1 MKIEFLGHGILE
13 EQDNTVGNYLHKSF
27 KDKNF
32 DTFKCFV
39 AYTTL
44 SGLSIFIDELEK
56 VKLNYKKIELYLGV
70 DDKGTSRE
78 ALLELLERE
87 IDTYIYY
94 NPTKRTRAIYHP
106 KLYIFNGEKANRILI
121 GSSNLTR
128 PGLFNNVETSLA
140 IDFVSGN
147 FQGEK
152 LKRQIE
158 EYFFNF
164 LDKSNQNIKKLD
176 SNLIKYLTVNGL
188 ILDEKR
194 IYENEE
200 DIEKNNIKDDEG
212 NDLFTAVEAS
222 YVDLEDLENIGSQ
235 TEIKNYQ
242 SKIILND
249 YYFSMWKINF
259 ERFKIFRE
267 KYISVIIPKDYV
279 NRSLYTWCLNQKA
292 LYREERIPE
301 EHLEKLV
308 KNGFNFASGHDIR
321 FDKIWEES
329 YLELKEYF
337 VKFKNSDVPRKK
349 DSKDPLYK
357 LSNFVAM
364 QRHYKKYDDNRMREY
379 KIKKLEE
386 IDFSWELGYKRNSQ
400 ISKDDDQWFKNLT
413 IYSEFKK
420 KYNREPKQK
429 RNSTEYKIARWRN
442 DQTVN
447 RKRGLLSQDR
457 IELLESENI
466 IWDLEEHEFKIKL
479 NKLIDYKKEFGNFNV
494 PLSYKTDGI
503 ALGNFIYSLKNRGT
517 RKEYKEILE
526 EIGVD
531 GIILRSEVDRK
542 DKKYRKLT
550 LVWKNNFEKLK
561 ALKEKGE
568 NINQINQDYQE
579 DKKFGT
585 WVSSQKRR
593 YTFDNLN
600 DEQIKLL
607 ENLGLKLSKE
617 NSTDEKWNLFY
628 DLLCE
633 YKISN
638 GNCRVTKSFDKE
650 LYTWSA
656 SQRRAKRIKTL
667 TPEKTAKLEEIEFE
681 WELTLAPNKKNVL
694 KQPF

>member
-1 MKIEFLGHGILE
+1 MKIEFLGHGIFE

-56 VKLNYKKIELYLGV
+56 VILNYKKIEFYLGV
-70 DDKGTSRE
+70 DDNGTSRE
-78 ALLELLERE
+78 ALLELLEKE

-176 SNLIKYLTVNGL
+176 LNLIKYLTVNGL

-194 IYENEE
+194 IYESEE

-222 YVDLEDLENIGSQ
+222 YLDLEDLENIASQ

-249 YYFSMWKINF
+249 YYFSTWKINF
-259 ERFKIFRE
+259 DRFKIFKE
-267 KYISVIIPKDYV
+267 KYKSVIIPKDYV
-279 NRSLYTWCLNQKA
+279 NRGLYTWYLNQKA

-301 EHLEKLV
+301 EHLEKLL

-337 VKFKNSDVPRKK
+337 LKFKNSDVPRKK

-364 QRHYKKYDDNRMREY
+364 QRHYKKYDDNRMSEY

-386 IDFSWELGYKRNSQ
+386 IDFSWELGYKRNGQ
-400 ISKDDDQWFKNLT
+400 ISKDDDQWFINLT

-429 RNSTEYKIARWRN
+429 RNTDEYKIARWRN

-479 NKLIDYKKEFGNFNV
+479 NKLLDYKKEFGNFNV

-531 GIILRSEVDRK
+531 GIILRSEVDRT

-593 YTFDNLN
+593 YTFENLN
-600 DEQIKLL
+600 DEQIQLL

-667 TPEKTAKLEEIEFE
+667 TPEKIAKLEEIEFE

-694 KQPF
+694 

>member
-1 MKIEFLGHGILE
+1 MKIEFLGHGIFE

-56 VKLNYKKIELYLGV
+56 VKLNYKKIEFYLGV
-70 DDKGTSRE
+70 DDNGTSRE
-78 ALLELLERE
+78 ALLELLEKE

-194 IYENEE
+194 IYESEE

-222 YVDLEDLENIGSQ
+222 YVDLEDLENIASQ

-249 YYFSMWKINF
+249 YYFLNWKINF
-259 ERFKIFRE
+259 ERFKIFKE
-267 KYISVIIPKDYV
+267 KYKSVIIPKDYV
-279 NRSLYTWCLNQKA
+279 NRGLYTWYLNQKA

-308 KNGFNFASGHDIR
+308 KNGFNFASGHDIK

-364 QRHYKKYDDNRMREY
+364 QRHYKKYDDNRMSEY
-379 KIKKLEE
+379 KIKKLKE

-400 ISKDDDQWFKNLT
+400 ISKDDDQWFINLT

-429 RNSTEYKIARWRN
+429 RNTDEYKIARWRN

-479 NKLIDYKKEFGNFNV
+479 NKLLDYKNEFGNFNV
-494 PLSYKTDGI
+494 PLSYKIDGI

-526 EIGVD
+526 GIGVD
-531 GIILRSEVDRK
+531 GIILRSEVDRT

-561 ALKEKGE
+561 VLKEKGE

-600 DEQIKLL
+600 DEQIQLL

-694 KQPF
+694 

>member
-1 MKIEFLGHGILE
+1 MKIEFLGHGIFE

-27 KDKNF
+27 KDKNY

-56 VKLNYKKIELYLGV
+56 VKLNYKKIEFYLGV
-70 DDKGTSRE
+70 DDNGTSRE
-78 ALLELLERE
+78 ALLELLEKE

-140 IDFVSGN
+140 IDFVSGD

-194 IYENEE
+194 IYESEE

-222 YVDLEDLENIGSQ
+222 YVDLEDLENIASQ

-249 YYFSMWKINF
+249 YYFSNWKINF
-259 ERFKIFRE
+259 ERFKIFKE
-267 KYISVIIPKDYV
+267 KYKSVIIPKDYV
-279 NRSLYTWCLNQKA
+279 NRGSYTWYLNQKA

-301 EHLEKLV
+301 EHLEKLL

-364 QRHYKKYDDNRMREY
+364 QRHYKKYDDNRMSEY

-400 ISKDDDQWFKNLT
+400 ISKDDDQWFINLT

-429 RNSTEYKIARWRN
+429 RNTDEYKIARWRN

-479 NKLIDYKKEFGNFNV
+479 NKLLDYKNEFGNFNV

-526 EIGVD
+526 GIGVD
-531 GIILRSEVDRK
+531 GIILRSEVDRT

-600 DEQIKLL
+600 DEQIQLL
-607 ENLGLKLSKE
+607 ENLGLKFSKE

-667 TPEKTAKLEEIEFE
+667 TPEKIAKLEEIEFE

-694 KQPF
+694 

>member
-1 MKIEFLGHGILE
+1 MKIEFLGHGIFE
-13 EQDNTVGNYLHKSF
+13 EQDSTVGNYLHKSF

-32 DTFKCFV
+32 HTFKCFV

-56 VKLNYKKIELYLGV
+56 VKLNYKKIEFYLGV
-70 DDKGTSRE
+70 DDNGTSRE
-78 ALLELLERE
+78 ALLELLEKE

-194 IYENEE
+194 IYESEE

-212 NDLFTAVEAS
+212 NDLFTSVEAS
-222 YVDLEDLENIGSQ
+222 YIDLEDLENIASQ

-249 YYFSMWKINF
+249 YYFSNWKINF
-259 ERFKIFRE
+259 DRFKVFKE
-267 KYISVIIPKDYV
+267 KFKSVLIPKDYV
-279 NRSLYTWCLNQKA
+279 NRGLYTWYLNQKA

-301 EHLEKLV
+301 EHLEKLL

-329 YLELKEYF
+329 YLELKKYF
-337 VKFKNSDVPRKK
+337 LKFKNSDVPRKK

-364 QRHYKKYDDNRMREY
+364 QRHYKKYDDNRMSEY

-400 ISKDDDQWFKNLT
+400 ISKDDDQWFINLT

-429 RNSTEYKIARWRN
+429 RNTDEYKIARWRN

-479 NKLIDYKKEFGNFNV
+479 NKLLDYKKEFGNFNV

-531 GIILRSEVDRK
+531 GIILRSEVDRT

-568 NINQINQDYQE
+568 NINQINQDYQK

-600 DEQIKLL
+600 DEQIQLL

-633 YKISN
+633 YKISY

-667 TPEKTAKLEEIEFE
+667 TPEKIAKLEEIEFE

-694 KQPF
+694 

>member
-1 MKIEFLGHGILE
+1 MKIEFLGHGIFE

-44 SGLSIFIDELEK
+44 SVLSIFIDELEK
-56 VKLNYKKIELYLGV
+56 VKLNYKKIEFYLGV
-70 DDKGTSRE
+70 DDNGTSRE
-78 ALLELLERE
+78 ALLELLEKE

-140 IDFVSGN
+140 IDFISGN

-164 LDKSNQNIKKLD
+164 LDKSNQNLKKLD
-176 SNLIKYLTVNGL
+176 SNLIKYLTANGL

-194 IYENEE
+194 IYESEE

-222 YVDLEDLENIGSQ
+222 YVDLEDLENIASQ

-249 YYFSMWKINF
+249 YYFSNWKINF
-259 ERFKIFRE
+259 ERFKIFKE
-267 KYISVIIPKDYV
+267 KYKSVIIPKDYV
-279 NRSLYTWCLNQKA
+279 NRSLYTWYLNQKA
-292 LYREERIPE
+292 LYREERIPD
-301 EHLEKLV
+301 EHLEKLL

-337 VKFKNSDVPRKK
+337 EKFKNSDVPRKK
-349 DSKDPLYK
+349 DSKDPFYK

-364 QRHYKKYDDNRMREY
+364 QRHYKKYDVNRMSEY

-400 ISKDDDQWFKNLT
+400 ILKDDDQWFMNLT

-420 KYNREPKQK
+420 KNNREPKQK
-429 RNSTEYKIARWRN
+429 RNTDEYKIARWRN

-479 NKLIDYKKEFGNFNV
+479 NKLLDYKKEFGNFNV

-526 EIGVD
+526 DIGVD
-531 GIILRSEVDRK
+531 GIILRSEVDRT
-542 DKKYRKLT
+542 DIKYRKLT

-561 ALKEKGE
+561 ALKEKDE
-568 NINQINQDYQE
+568 NINQINQDYEE

-600 DEQIKLL
+600 DEQIQLL

-667 TPEKTAKLEEIEFE
+667 TTEKIAKLEEIDFE
-681 WELTLAPNKKNVL
+681 WELTLTPKKKNVL
-694 KQPF
+694 

>member
-1 MKIEFLGHGILE
+1 MKIEFLGHGIFE

-56 VKLNYKKIELYLGV
+56 VKLNYKKIEFYLGV
-70 DDKGTSRE
+70 DDNGTSRE
-78 ALLELLERE
+78 ALLELLEKE

-194 IYENEE
+194 IYESEE

-222 YVDLEDLENIGSQ
+222 YVDLEDLENIASQ

-249 YYFSMWKINF
+249 YYFSNWKINF
-259 ERFKIFRE
+259 ERFKIFKE
-267 KYISVIIPKDYV
+267 KYKSVIIPKDYV
-279 NRSLYTWCLNQKA
+279 NRGLYTWYLNQKA

-329 YLELKEYF
+329 YFELKEYF

-364 QRHYKKYDDNRMREY
+364 QRHYKKYDDNRMSEY

-429 RNSTEYKIARWRN
+429 RNTDEYKIARWRN

-479 NKLIDYKKEFGNFNV
+479 NKLLDYKNEFGNFNV
-494 PLSYKTDGI
+494 PLSYKIDGI

-526 EIGVD
+526 GIGVD
-531 GIILRSEVDRK
+531 GIILRSEVDRT

-600 DEQIKLL
+600 DEQIQLL

-694 KQPF
+694 

>member
-1 MKIEFLGHGILE
+1 M
-13 EQDNTVGNYLHKSF
+13 
-27 KDKNF
+27 
-32 DTFKCFV
+32 
-39 AYTTL
+39 
-44 SGLSIFIDELEK
+44 
-56 VKLNYKKIELYLGV
+56 
-70 DDKGTSRE
+70 
-78 ALLELLERE
+78 
-87 IDTYIYY
+87 
-94 NPTKRTRAIYHP
+94 
-106 KLYIFNGEKANRILI
+106 
-121 GSSNLTR
+121 
-128 PGLFNNVETSLA
+128 
-140 IDFVSGN
+140 
-147 FQGEK
+147 
-152 LKRQIE
+152 
-158 EYFFNF
+158 
-164 LDKSNQNIKKLD
+164 
-176 SNLIKYLTVNGL
+176 
-188 ILDEKR
+188 
-194 IYENEE
+194 
-200 DIEKNNIKDDEG
+200 
-212 NDLFTAVEAS
+212 FTAVEAS
-222 YVDLEDLENIGSQ
+222 YVDLEDLENIASQ

-249 YYFSMWKINF
+249 YYFSNWKINF
-259 ERFKIFRE
+259 ERFKIFKE
-267 KYISVIIPKDYV
+267 KYKSVIIPKDYV
-279 NRSLYTWCLNQKA
+279 NRGLYTWYLNQKA

-364 QRHYKKYDDNRMREY
+364 QRHYKKYDDNRMSEY

-400 ISKDDDQWFKNLT
+400 ISKDDDQWFINLT

-420 KYNREPKQK
+420 IYNREPKQK
-429 RNSTEYKIARWRN
+429 RNTDEYKIARWRN

-479 NKLIDYKKEFGNFNV
+479 NKLLDYKNEFGNFNV
-494 PLSYKTDGI
+494 PLSYKIDGI

-526 EIGVD
+526 GIGVD
-531 GIILRSEVDRK
+531 GIILRSEVDRT

-568 NINQINQDYQE
+568 NINKINQDYQE

-600 DEQIKLL
+600 DEQIQLL

-667 TPEKTAKLEEIEFE
+667 TPEKTAKLEVIEFE
-681 WELTLAPNKKNVL
+681 WELTLAPNKKKVL
-694 KQPF
+694 

>member
-337 VKFKNSDVPRKK
+337 VKFKNSDVTRKK

>member
-1 MKIEFLGHGILE
+1 MKIEFLGHGIFE

-44 SGLSIFIDELEK
+44 SGLSIFIDELER
-56 VKLNYKKIELYLGV
+56 VKLHYKKIEFYLGV
-70 DDKGTSRE
+70 DDNGTSSE
-78 ALLELLERE
+78 ALLELLEKE

-128 PGLFNNVETSLA
+128 PGLFNNIETSLA

-194 IYENEE
+194 IYDSEE

-212 NDLFTAVEAS
+212 NDLFKAVEAS
-222 YVDLEDLENIGSQ
+222 YVDLEDLENIASQ

-249 YYFSMWKINF
+249 YYFSNWKINF
-259 ERFKIFRE
+259 ERFKIFKE
-267 KYISVIIPKDYV
+267 KYKSVIIPKDYV
-279 NRSLYTWCLNQKA
+279 NRGLYTWYLNQKA
-292 LYREERIPE
+292 LYREKRIPE

-364 QRHYKKYDDNRMREY
+364 QRHYKKYDDNRMSEY

-400 ISKDDDQWFKNLT
+400 ISKDDDQWFINLT

-429 RNSTEYKIARWRN
+429 RNTDEYKIARWRN

-447 RKRGLLSQDR
+447 RKRKLLSQDR

-479 NKLIDYKKEFGNFNV
+479 NKLLDYKKEFGNFNV

-526 EIGVD
+526 EIGVV
-531 GIILRSEVDRK
+531 GIILPSEVDRT

-550 LVWKNNFEKLK
+550 LVWKNNFEKLI

-600 DEQIKLL
+600 DEQIQLL

-633 YKISN
+633 YKISI
-638 GNCRVTKSFDKE
+638 GNCRVTKSFDIE

-656 SQRRAKRIKTL
+656 TQRRAKRIKTL
-667 TPEKTAKLEEIEFE
+667 TPEKIAKLEEIEFE
-681 WELTLAPNKKNVL
+681 WELTLLPNKKNV
-694 KQPF
+694 Q

>member
-1 MKIEFLGHGILE
+1 MKIEFLGHGIFE

-32 DTFKCFV
+32 NTFKCFV

-44 SGLSIFIDELEK
+44 SGLSIFMDELEK
-56 VKLNYKKIELYLGV
+56 VKHKYKKIEFYLGV

-78 ALLELLERE
+78 ALLELLEKE

-164 LDKSNQNIKKLD
+164 LDKSNQNIKNLD
-176 SNLIKYLTVNGL
+176 SHLIKYLTENGL
-188 ILDEKR
+188 IIDEKR
-194 IYENEE
+194 IYESEE
-200 DIEKNNIKDDEG
+200 EIEKSDIKDDEG
-212 NDLFTAVEAS
+212 NDLFTAIEAS
-222 YVDLEDLENIGSQ
+222 NIDLENLENIDSE

-259 ERFKIFRE
+259 ERFKIFKDKFE
-267 KYISVIIPKDYV
+267 SVTIPKDYV
-279 NRSLYTWCLNQKA
+279 NRSLYTWFLTQKV

-301 EHLEKLV
+301 EHLEKLL
-308 KNGFNFASGHDIR
+308 KSGFNFDSTNNIR
-321 FDKIWEES
+321 FDIMWEES
-329 YLELKEYF
+329 YSELKEYF
-337 VKFKNSDVPRKK
+337 LKHKNSDVPRKK

-364 QRHYKKYDDNRMREY
+364 QRHYKKFNHNRMNEY

-386 IDFSWELGYKRNSQ
+386 IDFSWELGFKKSSQ
-400 ISKDDDQWFKNLT
+400 ILKDDEQWFKNLT
-413 IYSEFKK
+413 IYSDFKK

-429 RNSTEYKIARWRN
+429 RNTDEYKIARWRN

-447 RKRGLLSQDR
+447 RKRGLLSKDR

-479 NKLIDYKKEFGNFNV
+479 NKLLEYKKEFGNFNV

-503 ALGNFIYSLKNRGT
+503 ALGNFVYSLKNRGT

-526 EIGVD
+526 KNGMD
-531 GIILRSEVDRK
+531 GIVLRSEVDNKDRK
-542 DKKYRKLT
+542 PRNLT
-550 LVWKNNFEKLK
+550 LVWKNNYEKLK

-568 NINQINQDYQE
+568 NINQINQDYKE
-579 DKKFGT
+579 DKKFGD

-600 DEQIKLL
+600 EEQIQLL
-607 ENLGLKLSKE
+607 EKLGLKLSKE
-617 NSTDEKWNLFY
+617 NSTEEKWNLFY

-633 YKISN
+633 YKTSN

-650 LYTWSA
+650 LHTWTA
-656 SQRRAKRIKTL
+656 SQRRAKRINTI
-667 TPEKTAKLEEIEFE
+667 TPEKILKLEKIGFE
-681 WELTLAPNKKNVL
+681 WELIFESKKKNVL
-694 KQPF
+694 

>member
-1 MKIEFLGHGILE
+1 MKIEFLGHGIFE

-56 VKLNYKKIELYLGV
+56 VKLNYKKIEFYLGI
-70 DDKGTSRE
+70 DDKGTSKE

-140 IDFVSGN
+140 IDFISGN

-194 IYENEE
+194 IYKSEE

-259 ERFKIFRE
+259 ERFKIFKE
-267 KYISVIIPKDYV
+267 KYKSVIIPKDYV
-279 NRSLYTWCLNQKA
+279 NRSLYTWYLNQKA

-301 EHLEKLV
+301 EHLEKLI

-349 DSKDPLYK
+349 DSKDPFYK

-364 QRHYKKYDDNRMREY
+364 QRHYKKYDDNRMSEY

-429 RNSTEYKIARWRN
+429 RNTDEYKIARWRN

-600 DEQIKLL
+600 DEQVQLL

-628 DLLCE
+628 DLLYE

-667 TPEKTAKLEEIEFE
+667 TPEKIAKLEEIEFE

-694 KQPF
+694 

>member
-1 MKIEFLGHGILE
+1 MKIEFLGHGIFE

-44 SGLSIFIDELEK
+44 SGLSIFMDELEK
-56 VKLNYKKIELYLGV
+56 VKHKYKKIEFYLGV

-78 ALLELLERE
+78 ALLELLEKE

-140 IDFVSGN
+140 IDFVLGN

-152 LKRQIE
+152 LKRQID

-176 SNLIKYLTVNGL
+176 SHLIKYLSENGL

-194 IYENEE
+194 IYESEE
-200 DIEKNNIKDDEG
+200 EIEKSNIKDDEG

-222 YVDLEDLENIGSQ
+222 YVDLENLENIDSE
-235 TEIKNYQ
+235 TETKNYQ

-259 ERFKIFRE
+259 ERFKIFKE
-267 KYISVIIPKDYV
+267 KHESVTIPKDYI
-279 NRSLYTWCLNQKA
+279 NRSLYTWYLTQKV

-301 EHLEKLV
+301 EHLEKLL
-308 KNGFNFASGHDIR
+308 KSGFNFESAHNIR

-329 YLELKEYF
+329 YSELKEYF
-337 VKFKNSDVPRKK
+337 IKHKHSDVPRKK

-364 QRHYKKYDDNRMREY
+364 QRHYKKYNDNRMNEY

-413 IYSEFKK
+413 IYSAFKK

-429 RNSTEYKIARWRN
+429 INTDEYKIARWRN

-479 NKLIDYKKEFGNFNV
+479 NKLIDYKNEFGNFNV

-503 ALGNFIYSLKNRGT
+503 ALGNFVYSLKNRGT

-526 EIGVD
+526 ENGMD
-531 GIILRSEVDRK
+531 GIILRSEVDKK
-542 DKKYRKLT
+542 DKKSRKLT

-568 NINQINQDYQE
+568 NINQINQDYKE
-579 DKKFGT
+579 DKNFGA

-600 DEQIKLL
+600 DEQIQLL

-617 NSTDEKWNLFY
+617 NSTEEKWNLFY

-667 TPEKTAKLEEIEFE
+667 MPEKIAKLEEIEFE
-681 WELTLAPNKKNVL
+681 WELTLVPNKKNVL
-694 KQPF
+694 